1 MKASIESS
9 IFQIDEFIKIGINH
23 YTKFVISE
31 SPQMLKGRIQLF
43 QEHLFFDL
51 QDKEL
56 TDYEGIKEWRA
67 LWKKFGADP
76 GRYRPS
82 MEAMMR
88 RIRNQNYLQP
98 LNSGVDLNNFFSL
111 QYEIPVGLY
120 DLSHV
125 ESDIHIKL
133 GVSDTAYTG
142 INGRENNLQGILTI
156 QDTIGPFGSPF
167 VDSLRT
173 AVSGQTVDA
182 LQVFFLK
189 PSMSIEAAEQLVT
202 AAGKMFTQVNGGN
215 FSSVILSKDQV
226 QANLP
231 TIS

>member
-31 SPQMLKGRIQLF
+31 SPQMLKGRMQLF

-76 GRYRPS
+76 GRYRPA

-125 ESDIHIKL
+125 ESDIHIEL
-133 GVSDTAYTG
+133 GVSDTTYTG
-142 INGRENNLQGILTI
+142 INGRENNLHGILTI

-173 AVSGQTVDA
+173 AVSEQTVDA

-215 FSSVILSKDQV
+215 FSSVILSKEQV

>member
-31 SPQMLKGRIQLF
+31 SPQMLKGRMQLF

-51 QDKEL
+51 QDNEL

-133 GVSDTAYTG
+133 GVSDTTYTG
-142 INGRENNLQGILTI
+142 INGRENNLQGMLTI

-173 AVSGQTVDA
+173 AVSEQTVDA
-182 LQVFFLK
+182 LQFFFLK

-215 FSSVILSKDQV
+215 FSSVILSKEQV

>member
-9 IFQIDEFIKIGINH
+9 IFQIDEFVKIGINH

-31 SPQMLKGRIQLF
+31 SPQMLKGRMQLF

-56 TDYEGIKEWRA
+56 TDYEGIKEWRT
-67 LWKKFGADP
+67 LWKKLGADP

-98 LNSGVDLNNFFSL
+98 FNSGVDLNNFFSL

-120 DLSHV
+120 DLRAI
-125 ESDIHIKL
+125 EGDIHIKL
-133 GVSDTAYTG
+133 GSSDTSYTG
-142 INGRENNLQGILTI
+142 INGRENNLEGILTI
-156 QDTIGPFGSPF
+156 TDDIGPFGSPF

-173 AVSGQTVDA
+173 AVSEQTTDA
-182 LQVFFLK
+182 LQVFFIK
-189 PSMSIEAAEQLVT
+189 PSMSVKDAEQLVA
-202 AAGKMFTQVNGGN
+202 AAGKMFTQVNGGSY
-215 FSSVILSKDQV
+215 SSIVLNKDQL
-226 QANLP
+226 QANLL
-231 TIS
+231 TLS